1 MNLGQSLASKVS
13 SAHRDTAMF
22 VRPVTMKS
30 KNKGRLVTYLLALAH
45 NPLSLVASLT
55 QSAGYTP

>member
-1 MNLGQSLASKVS
+1 MDLDLSLASNVN
-13 SAHRDTAMF
+13 SAHRDTVMF

-45 NPLSLVASLT
+45 NPLSLMASLT
-55 QSAGYTP
+55 KSAGYTP